1 MLFKKHFIRIKIA
14 ITLAS
19 SIFVTWAIFNKPVI
33 KGVEPVGI
41 LPNWTV
47 PGDEFFIYLIHYAF
61 FTFTSFGLLIWQRKK
76 TNPITKKRIDLI
88 LIGGFIAWLGGWT
101 AFLPGWGVKIEPYG
115 MFLISFFQLM
125 IGYSILKYQAFD
137 IKLTLTKFTSIV
149 VTSLISFSTATIAVY
164 SIFRASSL
172 QINSNSLIFAVSIL
186 SLGFIFGKFFDN
198 AVLKLQT
205 TLQKKFLKGHYNT
218 EEIISNLSNVLIY
231 QHDYDSVMKTIA
243 MEFVNQLELSGSY
256 ILIRDTSLEKF
267 EIKDTFSNDVIN
279 TISNTHPF
287 IEYCQNKPEPFHLSE
302 LPALVK
308 NSIKEY
314 GFDETSVAFA
324 IHSLKKVQGIFILNQ
339 KLTEKPFT
347 TSDFKLL
354 STVTNQIIVV
364 FERIAK
370 EKELAEANKALK
382 NLNDSLE
389 DKVAEQVKEINEKH
403 KLEKELQLASQI
415 QERVLPSKVP
425 KIAQYSLSA
434 NFYPA
439 RTVSGD
445 YYDFLVFSE
454 HKIGILIADIVGKGI
469 PASFHMMNL
478 KNLVHQTIREFH
490 SPSEALSELNEEI
503 IRDRV
508 IDKYVPV
515 TYGILNTKD
524 NTFTY
529 SNAGHEPAFYVSK
542 KDVKELNTGGM
553 PLGMDENEEYEQET
567 IKLKDND
574 TILLFTDGL
583 FDARNTEDEE
593 FGPNRVIKTLKE
605 HTQNVQ
611 DELSLQAKLIQT
623 WKDFQDNEKQQKD
636 DMTLITIEH
645 EKLTFTKPKQKPKT
659 N

>member
-1 MLFKKHFIRIKIA
+1 MLFKKHLLKTKIA

-19 SIFVTWAIFNKPVI
+19 STFVTWAIFYKPVI

-47 PGDEFFIYLIHYAF
+47 PGDEFFIYLIHYAL

-88 LIGGFIAWLGGWT
+88 LIGGFVAWLGGWT
-101 AFLPGWGVKIEPYG
+101 AFLPGWGVKVEPYG

-149 VTSLISFSTATIAVY
+149 ITSLISFSTATIAVY
-164 SIFRASSL
+164 SIFRASAL

-186 SLGFIFGKFFDN
+186 SLGFSFGKLFDK

-287 IEYCQNKPEPFHLSE
+287 IEYCQNKPAPFHLSE

-308 NSIKEY
+308 DSIKEY

-389 DKVAEQVKEINEKH
+389 DKVSEQVKEINEKH

-415 QERVLPSKVP
+415 QERVLPSKIP

-490 SPSEALSELNEEI
+490 SPSEALKELNDEI

-515 TYGILNTKD
+515 TYCLLDTKD

-623 WKDFQDNEKQQKD
+623 WKDFQDNEKKQKD

-645 EKLTFTKPKQKPKT
+645 EKLTFTKPKQNPKT